1 MVWGRMGVSLLNWF
15 KSWAIFKLVLIHFIR
30 SRFFLNW
37 MIWQWLCYCG
47 GAHGAVL
54 FLMFWGSKGQN
65 MEYSLLVFYSCK
77 KLFVVVVPSIYF
89 DWISSLPIGHFH
101 TGFLI
106 GIKLIQVRILYVIV
120 DSGAIEIMFI
130 LIQSIKD
137 LPKRLVK
144 QQIPLQKNATWNLIK
159 YIGIFRKY
167 IFTTCIERELL
178 SPFCDSK

>member
-1 MVWGRMGVSLLNWF
+1 M
-15 KSWAIFKLVLIHFIR
+15 
-30 SRFFLNW
+30 
-37 MIWQWLCYCG
+37 
-47 GAHGAVL
+47 
-54 FLMFWGSKGQN
+54 
-65 MEYSLLVFYSCK
+65 
-77 KLFVVVVPSIYF
+77 FVVVVPSIYF
-89 DWISSLPIGHFH
+89 EWISSLPIGHFH

-159 YIGIFRKY
+159 IIGIFRKY
-167 IFTTCIERELL
+167 ILTTCLERELL
-178 SPFCDSK
+178 RSCISILYFVILNNFVGWLIRNNCVRHLHALNFNNWINIRFACCDLREKLAAFEARNPIFLTSVSGHKICRKSLRAISL